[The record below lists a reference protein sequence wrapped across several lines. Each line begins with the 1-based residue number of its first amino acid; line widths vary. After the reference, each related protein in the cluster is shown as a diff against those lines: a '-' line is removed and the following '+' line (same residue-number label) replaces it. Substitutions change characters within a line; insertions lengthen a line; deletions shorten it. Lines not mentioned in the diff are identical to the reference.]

1 MYIHRTGK
9 LHEKHRFNSFADI
22 IESRDDSTGNHVKRT
37 TAYVGI
43 ILKGMKRHNYY
54 RGILTQGL
62 AGQDIPLCAR
72 IMAIAD
78 VFDAGTVIISNV
90 PPLTPSYLRP
100 LRLLPAYRYNTD
112 PRRSPQ

>member
-54 RGILTQGL
+54 RGILTQEL

-72 IMAIAD
+72 IMAFAD

-100 LRLLPAYRYNTD
+100 LHLLPAYRYNTD
-112 PRRSPQ
+112 PRRSTQ

>member
-1 MYIHRTGK
+1 MYIHGTGK

-62 AGQDIPLCAR
+62 AGQDSHC
-72 IMAIAD
+72 
-78 VFDAGTVIISNV
+78 V
-90 PPLTPSYLRP
+90 PALW
-100 LRLLPAYRYNTD
+100 RLQMSSMQA
-112 PRRSPQ
+112 Q